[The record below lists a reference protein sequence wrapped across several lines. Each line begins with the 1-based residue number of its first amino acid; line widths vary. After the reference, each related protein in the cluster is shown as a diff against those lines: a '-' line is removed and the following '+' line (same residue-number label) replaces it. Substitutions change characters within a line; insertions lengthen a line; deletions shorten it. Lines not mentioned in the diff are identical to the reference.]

1 MNYSVHTFTSALTTS
16 FSGCSD
22 GEVQLIGG
30 ANDLE
35 GRVEVCINR
44 AWGTVCDDNWDALD
58 GNVICKQLGFQ
69 PTGIYCMTHLE
80 DSIFIHFYSSVN
92 GLPN

>member
-1 MNYSVHTFTSALTTS
+1 MGISDWSMYTFTSALTIS

-22 GEVQLIGG
+22 GEVRLVGG
-30 ANDLE
+30 TNNLE

-69 PTGIYCMTHLE
+69 PTGTA
-80 DSIFIHFYSSVN
+80 
-92 GLPN
+92 

>member
-1 MNYSVHTFTSALTTS
+1 MYTFISALTTS

-22 GEVQLIGG
+22 GDVRLVSG

-69 PTGIYCMTHLE
+69 PTGTA
-80 DSIFIHFYSSVN
+80 
-92 GLPN
+92 

>member
-1 MNYSVHTFTSALTTS
+1 MCTFTSALTTS

-22 GEVQLIGG
+22 GEVRLIGG
-30 ANDLE
+30 TNELE

-44 AWGTVCDDNWDALD
+44 AWGTVCDNNWDTLD

-69 PTGIYCMTHLE
+69 PTGTGQPLC
-80 DSIFIHFYSSVN
+80 
-92 GLPN
+92 

>member
-1 MNYSVHTFTSALTTS
+1 MYTFTSALTTD

-22 GEVQLIGG
+22 GEVRLVGG
-30 ANDLE
+30 TNNLE

-69 PTGIYCMTHLE
+69 PTGTA
-80 DSIFIHFYSSVN
+80 
-92 GLPN
+92 

>member
-1 MNYSVHTFTSALTTS
+1 MYTFASALTTS

-22 GEVQLIGG
+22 GDVRLVGG
-30 ANDLE
+30 ANTLE

-58 GNVICKQLGFQ
+58 SNVICKQLGFQ
-69 PTGIYCMTHLE
+69 PTGAMCPVCRTLYL
-80 DSIFIHFYSSVN
+80 SIFTVT
-92 GLPN
+92 

>member
-1 MNYSVHTFTSALTTS
+1 MTTS

-22 GEVQLIGG
+22 GEVRLVGG

-35 GRVEVCINR
+35 GRVEVCISR
-44 AWGTVCDDNWDALD
+44 AWGTVCDENWDALD

-69 PTGIYCMTHLE
+69 PTGTT
-80 DSIFIHFYSSVN
+80 
-92 GLPN
+92 

>member
-1 MNYSVHTFTSALTTS
+1 MYTFTSALTTS
-16 FSGCSD
+16 FSGYSD
-22 GEVQLIGG
+22 GEVRLIGG

-44 AWGTVCDDNWDALD
+44 AWGTVCDENWDALD

-69 PTGIYCMTHLE
+69 HTGAA
-80 DSIFIHFYSSVN
+80 
-92 GLPN
+92 

>member
-1 MNYSVHTFTSALTTS
+1 MCTFTSALTTS

-22 GEVQLIGG
+22 GEVRLIGG
-30 ANDLE
+30 TNELE

-44 AWGTVCDDNWDALD
+44 AWGTVCDNNWDTLD

-69 PTGIYCMTHLE
+69 PTG
-80 DSIFIHFYSSVN
+80 N
-92 GLPN
+92 GQSLC